1 MKRILGAVA
10 CLLLTTVGGTSV
22 DAAETMR
29 CSHQLPPENHIAKVI
44 DQWAAEIETLSEHN
58 IDVQVYGANSLVKA
72 SRNAAAVKAGEI
84 ECAFS
89 INSEWARTIP
99 LMDITLEPFAL
110 GDIDVL
116 KKWNGSEAARVLESE
131 ILRQG
136 LKNVTWLFTTWRT
149 AITSNGKSLIKPAD
163 FKGVKIQGLGPI
175 TDAAFAAMGAKPV
188 NLPDSAAYQAL
199 KQGDIEAGVTSL
211 STAVSSKYYAVQDRV
226 TILPLFSIFFNGY
239 INSEWYQR
247 LPEKSRQAIVE
258 AGNKA
263 AIWAID
269 ASEISAAAAPGKL
282 KEEGMSVHVATDA
295 EIKVLKSIMQPAF
308 ADAFRAATGDDGEK
322 LINLVGKL

>member
-1 MKRILGAVA
+1 MGAVT
-10 CLLLTTVGGTSV
+10 CLLLTMVGGTSV

-29 CSHQLPPENHIAKVI
+29 CSHQLPPDNHIAKVI
-44 DQWAAEIETLSEHN
+44 DQWAAEIETLSEHT

-72 SRNAAAVKAGEI
+72 PRNAAAVKAGEI

-89 INSEWARTIP
+89 INSEWAGTIP
-99 LMDITLEPFAL
+99 LMDVTLEPFTL
-110 GDIDVL
+110 GNIDVL
-116 KKWNGSEAARVLESE
+116 KKWNGSEAAAVLERE

-136 LKNVTWLFTTWRT
+136 LKNVTWLFTATRT
-149 AITSNGKSLIKPAD
+149 AVTSKGKSLIKPAD

-175 TDAAFAAMGAKPV
+175 PDAAFAAMGAKPV

-199 KQGDIEAGVTSL
+199 QHGEIDASVTSL
-211 STAVSSKYYAVQDRV
+211 STAVSGKYYEVQDRV

-263 AIWAID
+263 ALWAID

-282 KEEGMSVHVATDA
+282 KEEGMGVHVATNA
-295 EIKVLKSIMQPAF
+295 EIKALKSIMQPAF
-308 ADAFRAATGDDGEK
+308 ADAFREATGSDGEN
-322 LINLVGKL
+322 LIKLVGKL